1 MTQDKG
7 KVTTSLNTVNWQSTG
22 VINNI
27 PLMHQRNDLNGNIGS
42 GSGGEGHD
50 AHNKR
55 FVSRQ
60 TLAKSTFDQK
70 QKMLDAMEGQRAA
83 ELALREILGSI
94 KAAMYVVFPQQF
106 TFL

>member
-1 MTQDKG
+1 MNTEKG
-7 KVTTSLNTVNWQSTG
+7 RVVTNLNSVNWQSTG

-27 PLMHQRNDLNGNIGS
+27 PAIHQRNDLNGS
-42 GSGGEGHD
+42 VSSGGETVHD
-50 AHNKR
+50 SHNKR

-60 TLAKSTFDQK
+60 ALAKSTFDQK

-94 KAAMYVVFPQQF
+94 KAAM
-106 TFL
+106 